1 MINHTTDTLS
11 DIMKKKKMISR
22 SDFHYELIVDIVAT
36 CLFALL
42 FIIIFLLNYYYTKF
56 SFDSQFHF
64 DVANREG
71 EDKTENE
78 TTQISIPASS
88 SSSFQ

>member
-22 SDFHYELIVDIVAT
+22 SDFYYELIVDIVAT

-56 SFDSQFHF
+56 SFNSQFHF
-64 DVANREG
+64 DVANREE

-78 TTQISIPASS
+78 TTKISIPTSS